1 MLELLCKLSLAEIAQ
16 SKLVN
21 IGVQSSYVEVNHHEL
36 SGASIVRFNLCN
48 MWPELTS
55 LFLFYKLNCYLMNQ
69 SQFV

>member
-1 MLELLCKLSLAEIAQ
+1 MLELLCKLSLVEIAQ
-16 SKLVN
+16 SKY
-21 IGVQSSYVEVNHHEL
+21 IGVQSSYVEINHHEL